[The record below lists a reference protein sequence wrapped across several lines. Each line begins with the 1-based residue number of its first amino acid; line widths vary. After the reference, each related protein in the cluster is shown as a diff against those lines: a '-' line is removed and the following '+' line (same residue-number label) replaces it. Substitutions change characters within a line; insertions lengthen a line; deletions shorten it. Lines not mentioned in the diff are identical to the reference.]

1 MRVLA
6 FLFLA
11 AVLAARAQ
19 DEVVADVEESYI
31 EVPAE
36 ENVVDEEHVKR
47 ESQAARMKARKNS
60 EERRRRS
67 REKEDRIRN
76 KVRAQMENASKL
88 RNGASQKNKP
98 SFDKALGEKLLDDA
112 GMSVAEVTAE
122 AQFKVLEPVTDSEED
137 ARAAQLEQAMKDSI
151 AKQKAA
157 RELEIATAQAVEIA
171 NREAVKKAA
180 KAETDKVNAL
190 AEESARLGKERIAE
204 KEAEAAVA
212 AAEAEEERKLLAA
225 EQAELDVVAAA
236 EAAEESRKLAAERAE
251 LDAITEAEAAASEAA
266 ETAAAEER
274 KFHAAEQ
281 AELDAAA
288 AKEEEEKK
296 RAEREAEQKEQ
307 EEKEAQAL
315 QKEKDKAEEIDKLER
330 EKLAEADR
338 TEKEQAEQ
346 EVARLQ
352 KEKADETTRK
362 IIAEQKAQVEAEAE
376 AKAAKNDKNDKNDKN
391 VMNAEENAKSEDAAS
406 LERELAEAKVLM
418 EEMTMAAA
426 AAAKEI
432 ETGAAVA
439 HTDGGAEDD
448 VASGFADMLNGAVGE
463 PATIDV

>member
-1 MRVLA
+1 
-6 FLFLA
+6 
-11 AVLAARAQ
+11 
-19 DEVVADVEESYI
+19 VVADVEESYI

-296 RAEREAEQKEQ
+296 RVEREAEQKEQ

-352 KEKADETTRK
+352 KEKADETTRN

-376 AKAAKNDKNDKNDKN
+376 AAKNDKNDKNDKN